1 MKTFTTENVSLKGT
15 GRLAG
20 CTALVT
26 GAARG
31 IGESIARRFA
41 QEGAQV
47 WLADVDLEALQIVAS
62 QINGVAVFLDVGS
75 PSDWE
80 AVAHQIS
87 EKSGGLDIL
96 VNSAGIAPT
105 ASLTELSL
113 ERFRK
118 VMQVNAESIL
128 IGLQAC
134 LPALRQRSDLRPGG
148 SSVVNIASLLG
159 VRAFPGHLAYGASK
173 AAAIMIA
180 HYAAIELARAGEKI
194 RINNILPAIT
204 DTPMVTQEIIE
215 WSHAGTL
222 GTHDPA
228 QTRRAL
234 ESRIPMGRLG
244 QPQDMADAALFL
256 ASSESAFMTAVDL
269 PVDGGRMAV

>member
-1 MKTFTTENVSLKGT
+1 MNAFITNDTPVSFP

-31 IGESIARRFA
+31 IGECIARRFA

-47 WLADVDLEALQIVAS
+47 WLADVDLAAVQAVAS
-62 QINGVAVFLDVGS
+62 QINGISVALDVGS
-75 PSDWE
+75 QAEWE
-80 AVAHQIS
+80 AMARQIS
-87 EKSGGLDIL
+87 VQAGGLDIL

-105 ASLTELSL
+105 ASLSDLSL
-113 ERFRK
+113 EKFRR

-128 IGLQAC
+128 LGLQAC
-134 LPALRQRSDLRPGG
+134 LPALRQRSERRLGG

-159 VRAFPGHLAYGASK
+159 VRALPGHLAYGASK
-173 AAAIMIA
+173 AAAVKIA
-180 HYAAIELARAGEKI
+180 QYAAIELARAGEKI

-204 DTPMVTQEIIE
+204 DTPMVEQEIIE

-222 GTHDPA
+222 GTYDPL

-244 QPQDMADAALFL
+244 HPQDIAAAALFL

-269 PVDGGRMAV
+269 PVDGGRMAE

>member
-1 MKTFTTENVSLKGT
+1 MQSLN

-41 QEGAQV
+41 QEGAKV
-47 WLADVDLEALQIVAS
+47 WLADVDLAAAQIVAS
-62 QINGVAVFLDVGS
+62 QINGVAVSLDVGS

-80 AVAHQIS
+80 TVVRQIS
-87 EKSGGLDIL
+87 EDDGGLDVL

-105 ASLTELSL
+105 ASLTDLSL
-113 ERFRK
+113 ERFRR

-134 LPALRQRSDLRPGG
+134 LPALRKHSDRRPGG

-159 VRAFPGHLAYGASK
+159 VRVLPGHLAYGASK
-173 AAAIMIA
+173 AAAIMIS
-180 HYAAIELARAGEKI
+180 HYAAIELARSGEKI

-204 DTPMVTQEIIE
+204 DTPMVSQEIIE

-222 GTHDPA
+222 GTHDPVE
-228 QTRRAL
+228 TRRAL

-244 QPQDMADAALFL
+244 QPKDMADAALFL

-269 PVDGGRMAV
+269 PVDGGRLAV